1 MVYIAAT
8 NLDFLR
14 ASPGNWLELLKGDRK
29 GDYRIRINDQWRI
42 CLKFANGIRQLIGA
56 LAGFRGSD
64 CYISKGHGGI
74 TGASWRPSQSEVPPK
89 MPPRGVAVNGKTL

>member
-64 CYISKGHGGI
+64 CYISKGHGGM
-74 TGASWRPSQSEVPPK
+74 GASRGHLGAPVSQK
-89 MPPRGVAVNGKTL
+89 CHQRCPRVE